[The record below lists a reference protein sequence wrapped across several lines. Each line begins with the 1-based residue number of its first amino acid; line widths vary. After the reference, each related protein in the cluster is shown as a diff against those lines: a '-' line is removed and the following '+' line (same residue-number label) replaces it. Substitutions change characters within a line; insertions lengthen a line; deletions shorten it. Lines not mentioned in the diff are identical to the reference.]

1 MEEKLNQISEE
12 ENCPNYNYEEFVR
25 IINKDDNVIS
35 KHNKF
40 EDNENKDY
48 QKEFYFNSTQSSDVT
63 SISFSQTENLS
74 QTSENIFIPY
84 DSKQNV
90 ELDAQKELKLKERD
104 TNYFSGIENYFRKIY
119 PEKFEEYKH
128 SKNFLP
134 KKKKENNIN
143 KFGNENLSSISLD
156 GSGEKKINNKNNF
169 QYPNNFYYYPIN
181 GNMIYYIYNNFY
193 LNFLNIQ
200 QNQNNK
206 NEGNKKNDETKR
218 EVFEEDKKER
228 NKDNVNE
235 IEKTG
240 NKKVNEIKDE
250 YDNVYII
257 KKRNIKNTNNIK
269 NKNEKTNYYKNYNQE
284 RLNEKTYKDN
294 NFHYYKD
301 KNNCK
306 YYNNNGYNKYNEN
319 NGKRKRKFYFE
330 NNFYKK
336 KYHNEIYY

>member
-1 MEEKLNQISEE
+1 
-12 ENCPNYNYEEFVR
+12 
-25 IINKDDNVIS
+25 
-35 KHNKF
+35 
-40 EDNENKDY
+40 
-48 QKEFYFNSTQSSDVT
+48 
-63 SISFSQTENLS
+63 
-74 QTSENIFIPY
+74 
-84 DSKQNV
+84 
-90 ELDAQKELKLKERD
+90 LDAQIELKLKERD
-104 TNYFSGIENYFRKIY
+104 LNYFSGIENYFRKIY

-134 KKKKENNIN
+134 KKKRENNIN

-156 GSGEKKINNKNNF
+156 DSGEKNIKNKNNF
-169 QYPNNFYYYPIN
+169 QYPNNYYYYPIN

-206 NEGNKKNDETKR
+206 NEGYKKIDETKR

-257 KKRNIKNTNNIK
+257 KKRNVKNTNNIK

-306 YYNNNGYNKYNEN
+306 YYNNNDYNKYNEN

-330 NNFYKK
+330 NNFHKK